1 MNKTTTLFVMFT
13 FIFAVTY
20 AVECEVAYQDAT
32 YGYQHAETAM
42 EANNVQQLKQYANR
56 SKIAIKKVLD
66 STEKCGCQAANNASY
81 DALENLEKALE
92 KDEFNEVRMFV
103 NRAKTN
109 AKDIIIALDVC
120 SATDPSFALQETEG
134 NILAQEKLLR
144 EQQQRL
150 LEQQRKLEAQLLEQ
164 QRLQAEIVAQ
174 KAEML
179 SLQKKVKQSSELD
192 LSELENLIN
201 KFTQTMGCKETAPL
215 TELPYLRDEEA
226 LVEETLQA
234 TKIFYAE
241 KAKEM
246 ANNLLNRL
254 SSCEWKTDE

>member
-1 MNKTTTLFVMFT
+1 MNKTTTLFVMFA
-13 FIFAVTY
+13 FIFTVTY

-42 EANNVQQLKQYANR
+42 EANNVEQLKQYANR
-56 SKIAIKKVLD
+56 SQIAIRKVLN
-66 STEKCGCQAANNASY
+66 STEKCGCQDANNASY
-81 DALENLEKALE
+81 DALENLEKAME

-109 AKDIIIALDVC
+109 AKEIIVALDVC

-134 NILAQEKLLR
+134 NILAQEKLLK

-150 LEQQRKLEAQLLEQ
+150 LEQQQKLEVQLKEQ
-164 QRLQAEIVAQ
+164 KRLQAEIVAQ

-179 SLQKKVKQSSELD
+179 SLQKKVKQSSEMD
-192 LSELENLIN
+192 LSQLEDVIN
-201 KFTQTMGCKETAPL
+201 KFTQTMGCKEIAPL
-215 TELPYLRDEEA
+215 TESAYLRNEEELA
-226 LVEETLQA
+226 LETLQA

-246 ANNLLNRL
+246 ANTLLNRL